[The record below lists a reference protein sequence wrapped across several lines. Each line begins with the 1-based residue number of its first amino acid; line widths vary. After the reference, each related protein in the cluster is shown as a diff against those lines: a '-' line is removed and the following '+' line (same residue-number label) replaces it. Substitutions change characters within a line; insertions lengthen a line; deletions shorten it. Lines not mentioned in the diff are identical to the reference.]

1 MVEQTP
7 RKGLQNACITIKQKI
22 CEAGRSSSRTD
33 QSMCSVCERVH
44 CAASVSNILP
54 LAQSAA
60 AAAAAAAAAIA
71 GEAEEAEGVVWW
83 KARTEQR
90 FTCGVD
96 IGLRCRHACHIA
108 AQVHQ
113 LIPENKALLSK
124 YIKNPWLFA
133 PFFCILQAMPA

>member
-1 MVEQTP
+1 
-7 RKGLQNACITIKQKI
+7 
-22 CEAGRSSSRTD
+22 
-33 QSMCSVCERVH
+33 
-44 CAASVSNILP
+44 VSNILP

-60 AAAAAAAAAIA
+60 AAAALLRRLRE
-71 GEAEEAEGVVWW
+71 EAEEAEGAVWW

-96 IGLRCRHACHIA
+96 IGLRCRHACHIT

-113 LIPENKALLSK
+113 LIPENKALLRK
-124 YIKNPWLFA
+124 YIKNPWLVA